1 MKKTVLLFLIVFISV
16 FVALPKTV
24 FAGGD
29 SKAPTEF
36 QLDQNYPNPFNPT
49 TNISF
54 SIPNESH
61 VTLKVYNILGYEI
74 ATLVNKEMKS
84 GNYTVKFNGSSLPSG
99 IYFYRLQANDNVAT
113 KKLILL
119 K

>member
-1 MKKTVLLFLIVFISV
+1 MKKIIPLFLIIFMSV
-16 FVALPKTV
+16 FVLKPKAV

-29 SKAPTEF
+29 NKNPTEF
-36 QLDQNYPNPFNPT
+36 QLSQNYPNPFNPT

-54 SIPNESH
+54 SIPDESY

-74 ATLVNKEMKS
+74 TTLVNKEMKS
-84 GNYTVKFNGSSLPSG
+84 GNYTVKFDGSSLPSG
-99 IYFYRLQANDNVAT
+99 IYFYRLQANHNIAT
-113 KKLILL
+113 KKLILV